1 MPRVLM
7 KFTFEYT
14 LRPFPDRINCF
25 LIPQSPNKQPNAPVT
40 FVFPVMRMYP
50 QTISQNKLLL
60 L

>member
-1 MPRVLM
+1 M

-40 FVFPVMRMYP
+40 FVFPVMRTYP